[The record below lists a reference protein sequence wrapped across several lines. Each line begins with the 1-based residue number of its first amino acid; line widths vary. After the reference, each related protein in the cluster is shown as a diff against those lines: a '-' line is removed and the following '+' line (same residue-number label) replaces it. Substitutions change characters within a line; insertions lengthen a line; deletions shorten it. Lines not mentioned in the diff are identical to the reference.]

1 MQAREVRIS
10 SRDSRDYLPC
20 IGARHNIQKIADDI
34 WQLSIP
40 DLIVNLDLSGLSLTG
55 HVYDWRFRLLRYT
68 VNTEYP
74 AAILDWNPEDD
85 ERGNLPPF
93 TSAAVS
99 DSQSKNQQ
107 IGECATS
114 SGNAV
119 VTETSYTPTLTLTIS
134 VVTTVTAA
142 MCTSSHTNT
151 NSSVVYTQHA
161 LHAHPVV
168 SVMYNENTLLAAE
181 GLIDLKKASKNTA
194 KTKNLAPAVNDDIIQ
209 ITER

>member
-1 MQAREVRIS
+1 MEGDEKEVDTALETLNVNAEVAS
-10 SRDSRDYLPC
+10 VE
-20 IGARHNIQKIADDI
+20 NIQKIADDI
-34 WQLSIP
+34 WHLSIP
-40 DLIVNLDLSGLSLTG
+40 DLIVNLDLRGLSLIG
-55 HVYDWRFRLLRYT
+55 NVYDWRFRLLRYT

-74 AAILDWNPEDD
+74 AAILEWNQEVD

-107 IGECATS
+107 YGGCTTS
-114 SGNAV
+114 SDNAV
-119 VTETSYTPTLTLTIS
+119 VTETSNTPTLTLTTS

-142 MCTSSHTNT
+142 ICTSRHTNT

-168 SVMYNENTLLAAE
+168 SVMSNENT
-181 GLIDLKKASKNTA
+181 
-194 KTKNLAPAVNDDIIQ
+194 
-209 ITER
+209 